1 MATLFFP
8 VFLCFLKACH
18 YVEASWNRFWRGYE
32 SNPRNVHL
40 LPLVLLE
47 AVITAEVMSD
57 FLQNLVQ
64 LDG

>member
-1 MATLFFP
+1 MLRP
-8 VFLCFLKACH
+8 VGTGFGVAMSQIQEM
-18 YVEASWNRFWRGYE
+18 YIS
-32 SNPRNVHL
+32 L
-40 LPLVLLE
+40 LPLVLLA